1 MMALAFSGSRAQRHG
16 ALLVAVSAAAF
27 GALPIFAR
35 LAYDAGVD
43 LYGILVLRFAIG
55 AAVLALVAV
64 ARGARWPRG
73 WTLLAVL
80 AMGALGYTGQSFL
93 YFSALKHAD
102 ASLVAL
108 LLYSFPFIV
117 AVLAAVFL
125 GERLD
130 AARIAALV
138 LASAGMAMTVGGG
151 TGQPL
156 GIALGLGAALV
167 YAVYIVIGTR
177 VLRDVEPIAAS
188 SLICAAAAFSY
199 GLIAAGRTFA
209 GAAPDWPVTGG
220 GWLPVIALALVSTV
234 LAIAA
239 FFAGLR
245 RLGATLTSVLST
257 LEPVVSV
264 ALAAA
269 VLAER
274 ISPLQA
280 FGGAIVI
287 GTAIWLALRPPPRA

>member
-1 MMALAFSGSRAQRHG
+1 
-16 ALLVAVSAAAF
+16 VAASAAAF

-35 LAYDAGVD
+35 LAYAAGVD
-43 LYGILVLRFAIG
+43 LYGLLVARFAVA
-55 AAVLALVAV
+55 AAVLALLAAGRRV
-64 ARGARWPRG
+64 RWPRG
-73 WTLLAVL
+73 RVLAAVL

-93 YFSALKHAD
+93 YFSALNHAD

-117 AVLAAVFL
+117 AVLAALFL

-130 AARIAALV
+130 GARIAALLV
-138 LASAGMAMTVGGG
+138 ASGGLLLTIGGG
-151 TGQPL
+151 RGTPL
-156 GIALGLGAALV
+156 GIALGLGAAAV
-167 YAVYIVIGTR
+167 YAVYIVAGSR

-199 GLIAAGRTFA
+199 AAIAAGRGMA
-209 GAAPDWPVTGG
+209 GWPAQWPSTAAAWVPV
-220 GWLPVIALALVSTV
+220 LALALVSTV
-234 LAIAA
+234 VAIAA

-264 ALAAA
+264 GLAAA
-269 VLAER
+269 VLGER
-274 ISPLQA
+274 VGALQA
-280 FGGAIVI
+280 LGGAVVI
-287 GTAIWLALRPPPRA
+287 GTAIWLALRPAPPS

>member
-1 MMALAFSGSRAQRHG
+1 MTALALNGSRAQRRG

-35 LAYDAGVD
+35 LSYDAGAD
-43 LYGILVLRFAIG
+43 LYGILVSRFAIG
-55 AAVLALVAV
+55 AAVLALIAL

-73 WTLLAVL
+73 RTLLAVL

-93 YFSALKHAD
+93 YFSALRHAD

-108 LLYSFPFIV
+108 LLYSFPFMV
-117 AVLAAVFL
+117 ALLAAAFL

-130 AARIAALV
+130 PARIAALV
-138 LASAGMAMTVGGG
+138 LASAGLAMTIGGG
-151 TGQPL
+151 KGEPL
-156 GIALGLGAALV
+156 GIVLGLGAALV
-167 YAVYIVIGTR
+167 YAVYIVVGSR
-177 VLRDVEPIAAS
+177 VLRDADPIAAS
-188 SLICAAAAFSY
+188 SLICAAAAASY
-199 GLIAAGRTFA
+199 GLIAAGRTLA
-209 GAAPDWPVTGG
+209 GAAPAWPATVA
-220 GWLPVIALALVSTV
+220 GWVAVIALAVISTV
-234 LAIAA
+234 LAIAT

-245 RLGATLTSVLST
+245 RLGATLTSVVST

-274 ISPLQA
+274 LSPLQA
-280 FGGAIVI
+280 CGAAIVI

>member
-1 MMALAFSGSRAQRHG
+1 MTGLAFDGSRARRQG

-35 LAYDAGVD
+35 LSYDAGAD
-43 LYGILVLRFAIG
+43 LYGILVSRFAIG
-55 AAVLALVAV
+55 AAVLALIAL
-64 ARGARWPRG
+64 ARGVRWPRG
-73 WTLLAVL
+73 RTLLAVL

-93 YFSALKHAD
+93 YFSALRYAD

-117 AVLAAVFL
+117 ALLAAAFL

-130 AARIAALV
+130 AARVAALL
-138 LASAGMAMTVGGG
+138 LAGAGLAMTIGGG
-151 TGQPL
+151 KGEPL
-156 GIALGLGAALV
+156 GIVLGLGAAFV
-167 YAVYIVIGTR
+167 YAVYIVVGSR
-177 VLRDVEPIAAS
+177 VLSDTDPIAAS
-188 SLICAAAAFSY
+188 SLICAAAAGSY
-199 GLIAAGRTFA
+199 GLIAAGRALA
-209 GAAPDWPVTGG
+209 GAGPTWPVTSV
-220 GWLPVIALALVSTV
+220 GWLPLVGLALVSTV
-234 LAIAA
+234 LAIAT

>member
-1 MMALAFSGSRAQRHG
+1 MTGRGRAQLQG
-16 ALLVAVSAAAF
+16 ALLVAASAAAF

-35 LAYDAGVD
+35 LAYAAGVD
-43 LYGILVLRFAIG
+43 LYGVLVPRFAIG
-55 AAVLALVAV
+55 AAVLALTAL

-73 WTLLAVL
+73 RTLAAVL

-102 ASLVAL
+102 AGLVAL

-130 AARIAALV
+130 AARVGALL
-138 LASAGMAMTVGGG
+138 LASAGLAMTIGGG
-151 TGQPL
+151 RGTPL
-156 GIALGLGAALV
+156 GIALVLGAALV
-167 YAVYIVIGTR
+167 YAVYIVVGTS
-177 VLRDVEPIAAS
+177 VLRDVDPM
-188 SLICAAAAFSY
+188 
-199 GLIAAGRTFA
+199 A
-209 GAAPDWPVTGG
+209 GAAVICAGAAAGCGLLAGAGAMVGEAPRFPASAN
-220 GWLPVIALALVSTV
+220 GWLPVVALSLVGTA

-245 RLGATLTSVLST
+245 RLGATLTSVIST

-264 ALAAA
+264 LLAAL
-269 VLAER
+269 VLGEQV
-274 ISPLQA
+274 SPLQA
-280 FGGAIVI
+280 LGGAIVV
-287 GTAIWLALRPPPRA
+287 GTAAWLALRPAARA